1 MKCPV
6 CKKEHVRMNL
16 DDIRKQ
22 LGIDPKKGQCSNCP
36 KASRL
41 TEGPTKGWLFCEYYQ
56 KLCKYVA
63 RNCRQ

>member
-1 MKCPV
+1 
-6 CKKEHVRMNL
+6 MNL